1 MEVILIE
8 AAEPGLRVRPLNSH
22 FRKLNHM
29 GRPAQ
34 PSAISDAK
42 GYYLKHPERK
52 PVGEPVVTKPLGGPP
67 KHLTEDEKKLW
78 REFARMVPYGVAK
91 FSDRWAVEKLV
102 RLFAKERKGT
112 ILVAEGGQ
120 VLALFAKFGLTPSDR
135 TKVSVEAPKESAL
148 DKFLAGHSPPA
159 PKLQ

>member
-1 MEVILIE
+1 
-8 AAEPGLRVRPLNSH
+8 
-22 FRKLNHM
+22 M
-29 GRPAQ
+29 GRPTQ

-112 ILVAEGGQ
+112 IRVAEGGQ
-120 VLALFAKFGLTPSDR
+120 LLALFAKFGLTPSDR
-135 TKVSVEAPKESAL
+135 TKVSVEVPKESAL
-148 DKFLAGHSPPA
+148 AKFLAGHAPPA
-159 PKLQ
+159 PKPQ

>member
-1 MEVILIE
+1 
-8 AAEPGLRVRPLNSH
+8 
-22 FRKLNHM
+22 M
-29 GRPAQ
+29 GRPTQ
-34 PSAISDAK
+34 PSAISDMK

-52 PVGEPVVTKPLGGPP
+52 PVGEPVVTKPLGGSP

-112 ILVAEGGQ
+112 IRVAEGGQ
-120 VLALFAKFGLTPSDR
+120 LLALLAKFGLTPSDR
-135 TKVSVEAPKESAL
+135 TKVSVEVPKESAL
-148 DKFLAGHSPPA
+148 TKFLAGHTPSA
-159 PKLQ
+159 PKVQ